1 MTTDRDLRKV
11 NRKKFSR
18 PNIALIS
25 FAAHDKQHTN
35 LFVNIQNYSVQGV
48 LVKSERSFENN
59 SELKLMIQNHEL
71 ERWDS
76 FFCRVVWQQDAKT
89 DGVVNIGLEFL
100 FPVDVS
106 KDEGRNIHNGLSPE
120 DLDFILNT
128 RLLATL
134 PKEGVCSFLN
144 CMTQITLKPGFRF
157 IKQGDQGDSLYI
169 VQKGLCSIQ
178 IQEANK
184 TLRTVNQGREGDVIG
199 EMALLTG
206 ETRSASVISESDMI
220 LWKLPRESFDQA
232 CQSDPDIREF
242 LTELLTNRLEK
253 STIIGVRNVGRYIMT
268 HRIGHGGWSFVYK
281 GKHKSLNMPVA
292 IKMMKHNQAM
302 DSDFLENFRRE
313 GKLIARLN
321 HPNIVQVYDIE
332 ELYRTVFI
340 IMECLEGESLE
351 ALLDRKG
358 NLPFSRAL
366 KILIQIGT
374 GLAHAHEQKIIHRDV
389 KPDNVFILKDDQIK
403 LLDFGLACAP
413 GEEDFEQ
420 TGTIHYM
427 SPEQIE
433 GDPVDHRSDIY
444 AFGILAY
451 EIFTG
456 QKPFFGDDL
465 MAIMKMHK
473 NDPLPDPREIVPDL
487 PESITDLIFKACA
500 KNQDE
505 RYDSMLE
512 LVEKLTAI
520 SNTLKEGVEMTS
532 NVEKEITVLL
542 ITHDK
547 DQKLTLTKLLDE
559 FSQKAEDKGFSLNIA
574 GNTQLN

>member
-1 MTTDRDLRKV
+1 M
-11 NRKKFSR
+11 
-18 PNIALIS
+18 
-25 FAAHDKQHTN
+25 
-35 LFVNIQNYSVQGV
+35 
-48 LVKSERSFENN
+48 
-59 SELKLMIQNHEL
+59 
-71 ERWDS
+71 
-76 FFCRVVWQQDAKT
+76 
-89 DGVVNIGLEFL
+89 
-100 FPVDVS
+100 
-106 KDEGRNIHNGLSPE
+106 
-120 DLDFILNT
+120 
-128 RLLATL
+128 
-134 PKEGVCSFLN
+134 
-144 CMTQITLKPGFRF
+144 
-157 IKQGDQGDSLYI
+157 
-169 VQKGLCSIQ
+169 
-178 IQEANK
+178 
-184 TLRTVNQGREGDVIG
+184 RTVNQGREGDVIG

-206 ETRSASVISESDMI
+206 ETRSANVISESDMI

-302 DSDFLENFRRE
+302 DDDFLENFRRE

-444 AFGILAY
+444 SFGVLAY
-451 EIFTG
+451 EMFTG

-465 MAIMKMHK
+465 MAVMNMHI
-473 NDPLPDPREIVPDL
+473 NESLPDPREIVPDL
-487 PESITDLIFKACA
+487 PESITNLIFKACA

-512 LVEKLTAI
+512 LVEQLTAI
-520 SNTLKEGVEMTS
+520 SNTLKEGVALTS

-542 ITHDK
+542 ITHNK

-574 GNTQLN
+574 GNTPLN